1 MPLTDRLPPPRI
13 PDPIEARP
21 LCWGVIGTGW
31 IAERFIEALQSQ
43 TRQQVVA
50 IGSRSDAVA
59 TAFAGRFGIPRPQGS
74 YEDLVN
80 DPEIDVVYV
89 ATPHPSHLPHGLLA
103 LNAGK
108 HVLIEKPL
116 TLNAR
121 EARELQARAAEL
133 NLYCAEAMWTLFT
146 PKFDVIRQV
155 LDAGMLG
162 KVRTVIVDIGEW
174 FADDH
179 RIMRPELAGGPLLDL
194 GTYPLSL
201 AHWVLG
207 APAEIIA
214 RGIPA
219 PSGVNGQASVLMVHG
234 GDAHSVITTSIFSNT
249 PTGATIAGTEG
260 TITIPD
266 IYYRP
271 GGFTVASDDHETT
284 LTYEE
289 PPAMY
294 AYLSYEAAETAQRI
308 VAGETSTPYRPMTDT
323 VSTMEIIDEV
333 RRQIGIVFPGEQ
345 SASAKEC

>member
-1 MPLTDRLPPPRI
+1 MPLANRLPLSRV
-13 PDPIEARP
+13 PDPAEAPP
-21 LCWGVIGTGW
+21 LRRGVIGTGW
-31 IAERFIEALQSQ
+31 IAERFVDALQSQ
-43 TRQQVVA
+43 TRQRVVA
-50 IGSRSDAVA
+50 VGSRTDAA
-59 TAFAGRFGIPRPQGS
+59 AAAFAGRFGIPRAHGS
-74 YEDLVN
+74 YEALVGE
-80 DPEIDVVYV
+80 PEVDVVYV

-103 LNAGK
+103 LDAGK
-108 HVLIEKPL
+108 HLLIEKPL
-116 TLNAR
+116 ALNAR

-133 NLYCAEAMWTLFT
+133 DLYCAEAMWTLFT

-162 KVRTVIVDIGEW
+162 QVRTVIVDFGEW

-219 PSGVNGQASVLMVHG
+219 PSGVNGQASVLMVHD

-260 TITIPD
+260 TITIPG

-271 GGFTVASDDHETT
+271 GGFSVAAGDHETA

-289 PPAMY
+289 PPAGY
-294 AYLSYEAAETAQRI
+294 AYLAYEAAETSRRI
-308 VAGETSTPYRPMTDT
+308 VAGERTTPYRPMTDT

-333 RRQIGIVFPGEQ
+333 RRQIGIVFPGE
-345 SASAKEC
+345 